1 MKLGFS
7 ADRVRSDVKES
18 ARQVDE
24 MIRRHR
30 QMVRE
35 VLMTLREEEHE
46 EKEEENDLVDCD
58 IVSSGDEGESART
71 LEKSSETR

>member
-1 MKLGFS
+1 MKHSPQGMKLGFS
-7 ADRVRSDVKES
+7 AERESNDVKES

-35 VLMTLREEEHE
+35 VWMTRHEEE
-46 EKEEENDLVDCD
+46 EEEDDDLVDCD
-58 IVSSGDEGESART
+58 IVM
-71 LEKSSETR
+71 K